1 MLIIEVHSL
10 LGVEVYG
17 WLITEVC
24 QIWYILYIDN
34 ELLSFSLKGN
44 LDIVGVS
51 SSKVGIAVFENK
63 IVVAANTY
71 ELQMLFTCL
80 C

>member
-1 MLIIEVHSL
+1 MRYIL
-10 LGVEVYG
+10 LGLEVYG

-34 ELLSFSLKGN
+34 ELLSVSLKGN
-44 LDIVGVS
+44 LDILQFL
-51 SSKVGIAVFENK
+51 SKVGIAVFENK

-71 ELQMLFTCL
+71 
-80 C
+80 